1 MLHVLQSDE
10 LRNADVENSHKCV
23 HFELEVDISA
33 NISFTDSKAKKALGL
48 HESCDIFQVV
58 ISFFFKFGLSVLH
71 SDMRSSSHCTYHKF
85 VRAVQRTAPISCR

>member
-48 HESCDIFQVV
+48 HESSDIFQVV
-58 ISFFFKFGLSVLH
+58 ISFFKIWSVSL
-71 SDMRSSSHCTYHKF
+71 
-85 VRAVQRTAPISCR
+85 A

>member
-1 MLHVLQSDE
+1 MRNDGDWSTPRDRNCYEFISCCTCCSDE

-48 HESCDIFQVV
+48 HESSDIFQVV
-58 ISFFFKFGLSVLH
+58 ISFF
-71 SDMRSSSHCTYHKF
+71 
-85 VRAVQRTAPISCR
+85 